1 MDLANL
7 ILLTIVLVVMALL
20 FFGMGALTKLLLSY
34 KITDSDIRVLLFG
47 AIPIY
52 WIPFRKIKEM
62 HEAPFHE
69 VALVPGAHLFTR
81 TFARRVVI
89 EMRDKW
95 FIFAFL
101 TPDNPAAFIADVRR
115 HMGVSYQFGRDR
127 NTQDVRPGCEVE

>member
-1 MDLANL
+1 MVVLNLFLITLSLAAMGL
-7 ILLTIVLVVMALL
+7 LL
-20 FFGMGALTKLLLSY
+20 FAAGQLPRLLLSY
-34 KITDSDIRVLLFG
+34 EISRDYISVLLFRT
-47 AIPIY
+47 IPIY
-52 WIPFRKIKEM
+52 WIPFVKIKNM

-69 VALVPGAHLFTR
+69 VALVPGVHLFTR

-115 HMGVSYQFGRDR
+115 HMGVS
-127 NTQDVRPGCEVE
+127 

>member
-1 MDLANL
+1 MELANP

-20 FFGMGALTKLLLSY
+20 FFGMGALPKLLLSY

-69 VALVPGAHLFTR
+69 VALVPGVHLFTR
-81 TFARRVVI
+81 TFARV
-89 EMRDKW
+89 
-95 FIFAFL
+95 
-101 TPDNPAAFIADVRR
+101 
-115 HMGVSYQFGRDR
+115 
-127 NTQDVRPGCEVE
+127 

>member
-1 MDLANL
+1 MELANL

-20 FFGMGALTKLLLSY
+20 FFGMGALPKLLLSY

-52 WIPFRKIKEM
+52 WIPFRKITEM

-69 VALVPGAHLFTR
+69 VALVPGVHLFTR

-101 TPDNPAAFIADVRR
+101 TPDNPAAFIADVKR
-115 HMGVSYQFGRDR
+115 HMGVS
-127 NTQDVRPGCEVE
+127 